1 MYLTTLPQNNQPL
14 KTTNLYI
21 GEPSD
26 EHHPLLVSRELVE
39 EGTMRDPQVF
49 QGGELPQ
56 LVHLGPV
63 LDLGG
68 GDVEGVEAGWELR
81 KSLCGRQLGHW
92 ALCQRKELQPWNKR
106 KSDGGKEILCG
117 GGIWISLC
125 WIYLIR
131 VHFGDAV
138 PCWPTTALSRSW
150 QFENKHRNQIMA
162 KKAPHLL

>member
-1 MYLTTLPQNNQPL
+1 MYLTTTVPQNNQPL

-39 EGTMRDPQVF
+39 EGAMRDPQVF

-106 KSDGGKEILCG
+106 KSDGGKEILCAEYG
-117 GGIWISLC
+117 SLC
-125 WIYLIR
+125 VGYI
-131 VHFGDAV
+131 
-138 PCWPTTALSRSW
+138 
-150 QFENKHRNQIMA
+150 
-162 KKAPHLL
+162 

>member
-1 MYLTTLPQNNQPL
+1 MYLTTFPQNNQPS

-68 GDVEGVEAGWELR
+68 GDVEGLQAGGQLR
-81 KSLCGRQLGHW
+81 QRLRRRKFGHR
-92 ALCQRKELQPWNKR
+92 AFCE
-106 KSDGGKEILCG
+106 G
-117 GGIWISLC
+117 
-125 WIYLIR
+125 
-131 VHFGDAV
+131 
-138 PCWPTTALSRSW
+138 
-150 QFENKHRNQIMA
+150 
-162 KKAPHLL
+162 